1 MDERKTFINWVAGM
15 ATLIVALLIVI
26 VVMEPDG
33 GGVSRAAASR
43 AVALAAAS
51 QEEIKAGQPET
62 SYFEGEAA
70 GQWYAKYM
78 DYLYEAGY
86 LDAEATAATEELCPF
101 GDYIRGAG
109 RFRPGG
115 RKGVGSRFFRGAF
128 LRGREEGRSGAV
140 QECVLGIL

>member
-86 LDAEATAATEELCPF
+86 LDAEATAATEESALSEITY
-101 GDYIRGAG
+101 GELAG
-109 RFRPGG
+109 FVRAAGKESEAG
-115 RKGVGSRFFRGAF
+115 FFRGAF